1 MKSEELRRRILRVSF
16 KSQTEAIGVRVRA
29 FGAPGG
35 QDARAPVRAPARQH
49 PTLENTFTCPR
60 FDVILTTYQAYMA
73 QQNSFDIVSQVD
85 RAEITNAIH
94 QTVKEVRQRFD
105 FKGSNANVALEQNDL
120 VLSAEDETKLR
131 NMNDIFQ
138 QKLVRRGVP
147 LKALSYGTVEPA
159 AGGTVRQRVQVQ
171 QGIPQE
177 KAKDIVKFI
186 KDSKAKVQASIQGD
200 TVRVSGKD
208 RDTLQQVIA
217 GLKAKDFGINMQFT
231 NYRTN

>member
-1 MKSEELRRRILRVSF
+1 
-16 KSQTEAIGVRVRA
+16 
-29 FGAPGG
+29 
-35 QDARAPVRAPARQH
+35 
-49 PTLENTFTCPR
+49 
-60 FDVILTTYQAYMA
+60 MA

-85 RAEITNAIH
+85 HAEVMNAVN
-94 QTVKEVRQRFD
+94 QTMKEVRQRFD
-105 FKGSNANVALEQNDL
+105 FKGSTANVALDEKEL

-131 NMNDIFQ
+131 NMNDILQ

-147 LKALSYGTVEPA
+147 LKALDYGKAEAA
-159 AGGTVRQRVQVQ
+159 AGGTVRQHVQIQ

-186 KDSKAKVQASIQGD
+186 KDSKAKVQASIQGE
-200 TVRVSGKD
+200 TVRVSGRD
-208 RDTLQQVIA
+208 RDTLQNVIA